1 MRNFH
6 VFCPLVVSPFSG
18 NCAIMVRWVHAGTL
32 KKYTGCRVGWARAS
46 KIPVVGRYLKGSM
59 PNGIL
64 EGSGDLASRPY
75 VGLIDAPVS
84 GQSVH
89 NPVYNLATKYT
100 ECKP

>member
-1 MRNFH
+1 
-6 VFCPLVVSPFSG
+6 
-18 NCAIMVRWVHAGTL
+18 
-32 KKYTGCRVGWARAS
+32 
-46 KIPVVGRYLKGSM
+46 M

-89 NPVYNLATKYT
+89 NPFYNLATKYT